1 MVKESFPVFL
11 SSSIAFSMTSLKEST
26 LRSRILS
33 SPRCAPSRKSSA
45 AYGSPASIVSLAHH

>member
-26 LRSRILS
+26 RLHPLCPWHTNNS
-33 SPRCAPSRKSSA
+33 SKRLFAECR
-45 AYGSPASIVSLAHH
+45 